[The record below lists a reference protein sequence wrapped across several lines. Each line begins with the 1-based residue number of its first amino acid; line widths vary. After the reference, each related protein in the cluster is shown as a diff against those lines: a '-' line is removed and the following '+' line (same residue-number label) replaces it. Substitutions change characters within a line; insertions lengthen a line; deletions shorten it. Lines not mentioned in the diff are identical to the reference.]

1 MKPLRCSIVV
11 FFLISFL
18 SFSVYALVPVG
29 TWVAP
34 GQFQEGTW
42 EEILK
47 GGGEG
52 KKGNEITAESANYI
66 FKGAILVGT
75 PELLSSTADCDS
87 DAIAK
92 YKTTYHEGTLTL
104 ITKVPGSPWFINGN
118 AGPYII
124 DLGETVV
131 YTCKYQKDQMSFT
144 LESNGVFQFPAFY
157 EAVIKAEYRLGT
169 PTLNVNNPPD
179 VPSTISGSLDSA
191 EIKIIGPAPAVM
203 DIKPGSCP
211 NPINV
216 KSRGVI
222 PMAILGGKD
231 LNIRAIDYTSIYLT
245 NGLTDSDGKLI
256 TVAPIRLGIEDVGG
270 PYPFDPLM
278 PREDRMDCGVS
289 TADSFMDLTLKFS
302 TQEVVEA
309 FDLMNE
315 EDRSTQEWFLL
326 FSLKDPNGKIIK
338 EMVGSDVVWIL
349 NKTDNGKNGP
359 SANRLKRNI
368 R

>member
-11 FFLISFL
+11 FLLISFL

-34 GQFQEGTW
+34 GPLEKGTW

-52 KKGNEITAESANYI
+52 KAGNEITAESVNYI

-75 PELLSSTADCDS
+75 PEVLSPTSGCAS
-87 DAIAK
+87 GAIAK

-104 ITKVPGSPWFINGN
+104 ITKIPGPPWYING
-118 AGPYII
+118 AADPYII

-131 YTCKYQKDQMSFT
+131 YTCKYSETEMSFT
-144 LESNGVFQFPAFY
+144 LESEGVFRFPAFY
-157 EAVIKAEYRLGT
+157 EAVIKAEYQRGS
-169 PTLNVNNPPD
+169 PDFKVNPPHV
-179 VPSTISGSLDSA
+179 VPSTISGSLYSA
-191 EIKIIGPAPAVM
+191 EITIIGPALAAV

-222 PMAILGGKD
+222 PMAILGGMNLK
-231 LNIRAIDYTSIYLT
+231 ISAIDDESIYLT
-245 NGLTDSDGKLI
+245 NGLTGIDGELI
-256 TVAPIRLGIEDVGG
+256 KVAPIRLGIEDVGG
-270 PYPFDPLM
+270 PYPFNPLM
-278 PREDRMDCGVS
+278 PREDRLDCGVS
-289 TADSFMDLTLKFS
+289 TADSFMDRTLKFS
-302 TQEVVEA
+302 TPEVVEA
-309 FDLMNE
+309 FALLNE
-315 EDRSTQEWFLL
+315 EDRSTQEWFLIFNL
-326 FSLKDPNGKIIK
+326 NDGKV
-338 EMVGSDVVWIL
+338 MVGSDIVWIL
-349 NKTDNGKNGP
+349 NKTNNGNNGP